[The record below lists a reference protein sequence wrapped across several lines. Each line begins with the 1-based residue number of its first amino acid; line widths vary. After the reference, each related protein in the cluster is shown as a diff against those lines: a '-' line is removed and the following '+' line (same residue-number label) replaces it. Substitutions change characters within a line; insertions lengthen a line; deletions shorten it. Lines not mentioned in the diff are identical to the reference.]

1 MFSGGDKGAGY
12 NAGMQTDTLPLFDL
26 AIVGD
31 GAAAALTAIHALHLA
46 KAGQRI
52 ALIGPATP
60 GLGIAYATSDLAHRL
75 NVPAG
80 RMSAMP
86 AQPGDFVDFLRSE
99 GLADDGDGD
108 LLAERFVPRAWYG
121 RYLGQRLQQAMAAS
135 PAQLV
140 RFIHRVVAIDGA
152 AGARQLQLDEGG
164 ALQAACVVLA
174 VGNALRP
181 LPLATQIPPLQQVQA
196 WDVPALRAIDP
207 AASVLVVGT
216 GLSMVDVL
224 LSLQGNGHHGPV
236 QLVSRHGLLPLG
248 HAAHLSWAVDGEAL
262 LGMPL
267 RARMRWLRT
276 QAATAQAAGLPW
288 QVVFDA
294 IRPLGRELWT
304 SLSPADQARFLR
316 HAVRLWDVHRHR
328 IAPDLT
334 ALIAAGLDD
343 GRWQL
348 QAGGMGSVMAAGDGR
363 LHVHLASGP
372 AVTVDVVVNATGLQV
387 RTAAM
392 DDPLLRQ
399 LLDSGLAAVGTH
411 GLGLA
416 VACDNGGAAR
426 LLDGSG
432 QPQPDLLLVGS
443 LRMGAEWETI
453 AIPELRAQ
461 AAASA
466 AVALA

>member
-1 MFSGGDKGAGY
+1 
-12 NAGMQTDTLPLFDL
+12 MQTPVDVSVDL

-31 GAAAALTAIHALHLA
+31 GAAAALVAIHALGQA
-46 KAGQRI
+46 RAGQRI

-80 RMSAMP
+80 RMSALP

-121 RYLGQRLQQAMAAS
+121 RYLQQRLQQAVAAS
-135 PAQLV
+135 PAQWQLLAQ
-140 RFIHRVVAIDGA
+140 RVVAIDGA

-164 ALQAACVVLA
+164 ALQAAGVVLA

-196 WDVPALRAIDP
+196 WDVPSLRAIDP

-236 QLVSRHGLLPLG
+236 QLISRHGLLPLG
-248 HAAHLSWAVDGEAL
+248 HAAHLSWPVDGEAL
-262 LGMPL
+262 LGMSL

-276 QAATAQAAGLPW
+276 QAAAAQAAGLPW

-294 IRPLGRELWT
+294 IRPLGWRLWA
-304 SLSPADQARFLR
+304 SLTAADQARFLR
-316 HAVRLWDVHRHR
+316 HVVRLWDVHRHR

-348 QAGGMGSVMAAGDGR
+348 QAGGIGSVMAAGDGR
-363 LHVHLASGP
+363 LHVHLASGQ
-372 AVTVDVVVNATGLQV
+372 ALLVDVVVNATGLQV

-399 LLDSGLAAVGTH
+399 LLGSGLAVAGAH

-416 VACDNGGAAR
+416 VACDNGGTACLRDA
-426 LLDGSG
+426 DG
-432 QPQPDLLLVGS
+432 QAQADLLLVGS
-443 LRMGAEWETI
+443 LRLGAEWETI

-466 AVALA
+466 AKIFG

>member
-1 MFSGGDKGAGY
+1 
-12 NAGMQTDTLPLFDL
+12 MQTQDTPVFDL

-31 GAAAALTAIHALHLA
+31 GAAAALVAIHALHQA
-46 KAGQRI
+46 GAGQRI

-60 GLGIAYATSDLAHRL
+60 GLGIAYATTDPAHRL

-80 RMSAMP
+80 RMSALP
-86 AQPGDFVDFLRSE
+86 AQPGDFVDFLRSA
-99 GLADDGDGD
+99 GLADDRDGD

-121 RYLGQRLQQAMAAS
+121 RYLQQRLQQAIAAS
-135 PAQLV
+135 PGQLQWLAQ
-140 RFIHRVVAIDGA
+140 RVVAIDGM
-152 AGARQLQLDEGG
+152 AGARVLQLDDGRHLG
-164 ALQAACVVLA
+164 AACVVLA

-181 LPLATQIPPLQQVQA
+181 LPMATQIPPLQQVQA
-196 WDVPALRAIDP
+196 WDVPALQAIDP

-216 GLSMVDVL
+216 GLSMVDAL

-236 QLVSRHGLLPLG
+236 QLVSRHGLMPLG
-248 HAAHLSWAVDGEAL
+248 HAAHLSWPLDGPAL
-262 LGMPL
+262 LSMRL
-267 RARMRWLRT
+267 RARLRWLRA
-276 QAATAQAAGLPW
+276 QAAAAQAAGLPW
-288 QVVFDA
+288 QVVLDA
-294 IRPLGRELWT
+294 IRPLGWRLWA
-304 SLSPADQARFLR
+304 SLSAADQARFLR
-316 HAVRLWDVHRHR
+316 HGVRLWDVHRHR
-328 IAPDLT
+328 IAPDL
-334 ALIAAGLDD
+334 AMLIEDGLAS

-348 QAGGMGSVMAAGDGR
+348 QAGGIASIAAATDGR
-363 LHVHLASGP
+363 LHVHLASGQ
-372 AVTVDVVVNATGLQV
+372 AVIVDVVVNATGLQV

-399 LLDSGLAAVGTH
+399 LLDSGLAAVGAH

-432 QPQPDLLLVGS
+432 QAQPDLLLVGS

-453 AIPELRAQ
+453 AIPELRVQ

-466 AVALA
+466 AAALA